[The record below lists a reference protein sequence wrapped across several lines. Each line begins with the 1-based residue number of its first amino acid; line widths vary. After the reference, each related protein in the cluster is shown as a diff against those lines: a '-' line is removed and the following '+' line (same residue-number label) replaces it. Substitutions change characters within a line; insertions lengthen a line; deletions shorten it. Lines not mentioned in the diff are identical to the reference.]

1 MKVVSL
7 TLLVVAVVLGVC
19 ACGTFAQVEDTTPYT
34 PGPQVRRWATGD
46 LVLTTNIDE
55 LLPYVESIAYN
66 RAIPYLAVGVIA
78 ILAILIWSCCR
89 CCNKCHVGLKDGSFC
104 GKIWFL
110 LLLVVMVC
118 SIGLAAGGI
127 EASKDQNTAFVN
139 FPTVIDSV
147 TSYVMEVGTSTDE
160 VDTRTGILVPLL
172 EELQEVQYN
181 MFIDSNQ
188 VQAMIDFVETLN
200 TTVAS
205 VDSSVGGLD
214 FSTFSDISNESGNVN
229 DIRNQYSLIV
239 LGVIL
244 GLVLLEGFFAILNFC
259 LSGSSRPSHNA
270 CRFIIY
276 FLSFLTL
283 LVLLVLWVAGG
294 GLIVASTVVSDVCLD
309 PDSQF
314 LSLVNET
321 GVQGQAYELATY
333 YLTCD
338 VGSPAHPFRTEIRN
352 ISNAINQT
360 LEELETTK
368 SDVDDCATLLGASDP
383 RCVRAELVIEYI
395 QTNTTALELELGT
408 APSLIDE
415 NGNSSEGFL
424 YLVSCSAL
432 NGRYQNM
439 LNVFC
444 GDGAEALGLSAGIFV
459 GFALIY
465 LFSQIISRIVSDV
478 GRDEDD
484 DVKII

>member
-1 MKVVSL
+1 MKRECKDRPMNLLHTISLATLAVQLTRSERKLKRERASCIICVYMCVYCVYYVVVALLKWLLIRLLVCVVS
-7 TLLVVAVVLGVC
+7 
-19 ACGTFAQVEDTTPYT
+19 
-34 PGPQVRRWATGD
+34 
-46 LVLTTNIDE
+46 
-55 LLPYVESIAYN
+55 
-66 RAIPYLAVGVIA
+66 
-78 ILAILIWSCCR
+78 
-89 CCNKCHVGLKDGSFC
+89 
-104 GKIWFL
+104 
-110 LLLVVMVC
+110 
-118 SIGLAAGGI
+118 
-127 EASKDQNTAFVN
+127 
-139 FPTVIDSV
+139 
-147 TSYVMEVGTSTDE
+147 
-160 VDTRTGILVPLL
+160 
-172 EELQEVQYN
+172 
-181 MFIDSNQ
+181 
-188 VQAMIDFVETLN
+188 
-200 TTVAS
+200 
-205 VDSSVGGLD
+205 
-214 FSTFSDISNESGNVN
+214 
-229 DIRNQYSLIV
+229 
-239 LGVIL
+239 
-244 GLVLLEGFFAILNFC
+244 
-259 LSGSSRPSHNA
+259 
-270 CRFIIY
+270 
-276 FLSFLTL
+276 
-283 LVLLVLWVAGG
+283 
-294 GLIVASTVVSDVCLD
+294 
-309 PDSQF
+309 
-314 LSLVNET
+314 
-321 GVQGQAYELATY
+321 
-333 YLTCD
+333 
-338 VGSPAHPFRTEIRN
+338 EIRN